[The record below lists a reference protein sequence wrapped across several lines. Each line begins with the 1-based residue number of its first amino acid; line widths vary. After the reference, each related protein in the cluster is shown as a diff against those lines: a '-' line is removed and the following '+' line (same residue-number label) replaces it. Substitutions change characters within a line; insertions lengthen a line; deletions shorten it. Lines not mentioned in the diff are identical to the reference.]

1 MRKKIGLLC
10 MVLVMSLMGAT
21 QTFALSDTKK
31 SEITVSHINYD
42 NLSDSEKAS
51 IIKDSSEISV
61 TQDVYN
67 IRMIY
72 SKITGGN
79 ELPNTGLNSVSPFIF
94 IGVALLAIGLMLL
107 FKKTG
112 KGNLFGLVILG
123 TIIAVGAIGAM
134 NIYADAS
141 TLIQDTTLTVTKGEA
156 FTPKPEHIQGYK
168 YLGYIVAAKDN
179 PDEVVEDKEGI
190 VEVHYQDETGNVL
203 ANKTQVKGV
212 VNKPFKIEVVDLEGY
227 QFIEF
232 RGNSE
237 GRFTIEK
244 QTVTA
249 IYRKNDSKVGF
260 VTLRYHDTLGNAIKP
275 EMKLTGGIGS
285 VFKVDIP
292 KISNYTF
299 NHIENLGNALF
310 TKEHQVIT
318 LVYDKVIKNGN
329 LTVNYQDIDG
339 NTIRPTKIMTG
350 SIGSTYTVSIDMIDG
365 YEFVKFVGNNIG
377 LFTEQQQEVIVQYRK
392 IVSSIGKVT
401 IEYRDETGTPLKPNN
416 VLSGEVGTG
425 FEVDIPE
432 IDGYKF
438 KEISNPGNNTFLV
451 EDQIITI
458 TYNKLLTEGTVLVNY
473 HDMLGNQ
480 IKDPVTL
487 TGVTGSSYKVEA
499 PIIDGYQ
506 FKEFQ
511 GNFEGTF
518 TASNQE
524 VTVVYDKAVK
534 YMTTVVKFKHVQN
547 GYPTKDFIAV
557 PDLSRYQAEVI
568 DFSNYYLKFNEPI
581 TNRTVVVKYGE
592 ELESVTLSNW
602 EFNINDLPKE
612 VQLNTFYLD
621 ENGVEKESFG
631 SYSQSQNGYIGD
643 GSTEYGGF
651 VDFKASLAETP
662 IITYDENSKTVY
674 VTYTCMYIPVIID
687 F

>member
-1 MRKKIGLLC
+1 

-21 QTFALSDTKK
+21 QTFALSETKK
-31 SEITVSHINYD
+31 SEITISHIDYD
-42 NLSDSEKAS
+42 NLSDSEKDS
-51 IIKDSSEISV
+51 IIKDSSEISI

-72 SKITGGN
+72 SKITRGN
-79 ELPNTGLNSVSPFIF
+79 ELPNTGLNAVSPVIF

-112 KGNLFGLVILG
+112 KGDLFGLVILG

-134 NIYADAS
+134 NIYADSS
-141 TLIQDTTLTVTKGEA
+141 TLIQDTTLTVSNGEV
-156 FTPKPEHIQGYK
+156 FTPKPEHIDGYK
-168 YLGYIVAAKDN
+168 YLGYIVTTKNN
-179 PDEVVEDKEGI
+179 PDEIVEDKEGI
-190 VEVHYQDETGNVL
+190 VEVHYQDETGNVI
-203 ANKTQVKGV
+203 ANTTQVKGV
-212 VNKPFKIEVVDLEGY
+212 VNKPFKIDVVDLDGY

-232 RGNSE
+232 SGNSE
-237 GRFTIEK
+237 GLFTIEK

-249 IYRKNDSKVGF
+249 IYRKNDSKVGS

-275 EMKLTGGIGS
+275 EMKLTGDIGS

-310 TKEHQVIT
+310 TQNHQVIT
-318 LVYDKVIKNGN
+318 LVYDKVVMNGN
-329 LTVNYQDIDG
+329 LTVNFQDVDG
-339 NTIRPTKIMTG
+339 NTIKPTKIMTG
-350 SIGSTYTVSIDMIDG
+350 AIGSAYTVSIDAIDG

-377 LFTEQQQEVIVQYRK
+377 LFTEQQQEVIVQYK
-392 IVSSIGKVT
+392 KMVPAMGKVT
-401 IEYRDETGTPLKPNN
+401 IEYRDETGTTLKPNH

-425 FEVDIPE
+425 FEVNIPE

-438 KEISNPGNNTFLV
+438 KEINNPGNNTFLV

-473 HDMLGNQ
+473 HDTLGNQ

-487 TGVTGSSYKVEA
+487 TGITGGSYKIEA
-499 PIIDGYQ
+499 PVIGGYQ

-511 GNFEGTF
+511 GISEGLF

-534 YMTTVVKFKHVQN
+534 YMTTVVNFKHVQN
-547 GYPTKDFIAV
+547 GYPTKDFISV
-557 PDLSRYQAEVI
+557 PDLSRYQTNFI
-568 DFSNYYLKFNEPI
+568 DFSNYYLKFDEPI

-592 ELESVTLSNW
+592 ELKSVTLSNW
-602 EFNINDLPKE
+602 EFNVDDLPKE
-612 VQLNTFYLD
+612 ILLNTFYLD

-643 GSTEYGGF
+643 GSTEYGGY
-651 VDFKASLAETP
+651 VDFKASLGEIP

-674 VTYTCMYIPVIID
+674 VTYICMYIPVIID

>member
-1 MRKKIGLLC
+1 

-21 QTFALSDTKK
+21 QTFALSETKK
-31 SEITVSHINYD
+31 SEITISHIDYD
-42 NLSDSEKAS
+42 NLSDSEKDS
-51 IIKDSSEISV
+51 IIKDSSEISI

-72 SKITGGN
+72 SKITRGN
-79 ELPNTGLNSVSPFIF
+79 ELPNTGLNAVSPVIF

-112 KGNLFGLVILG
+112 KGDLFGLVILG

-134 NIYADAS
+134 NIYADSS
-141 TLIQDTTLTVTKGEA
+141 TLIQDTTLTVSNGEV
-156 FTPKPEHIQGYK
+156 FTPKPEHIDGYK
-168 YLGYIVAAKDN
+168 YLGYIVTTKNN
-179 PDEVVEDKEGI
+179 PDEIVEDKEGI
-190 VEVHYQDETGNVL
+190 VEVHYQDETGNVI
-203 ANKTQVKGV
+203 ANTTQVKGV
-212 VNKPFKIEVVDLEGY
+212 VNKPFKIDVVDLDGY

-232 RGNSE
+232 SGNSE
-237 GRFTIEK
+237 GLFTIEK

-249 IYRKNDSKVGF
+249 IYRKNDSKLGS
-260 VTLRYHDTLGNAIKP
+260 VTLRYHDTLGNTIKP
-275 EMKLTGGIGS
+275 EMKLTGDIGA

-310 TKEHQVIT
+310 TQEHQVIT
-318 LVYDKVIKNGN
+318 LVYDKVVMNGN
-329 LTVNYQDIDG
+329 LIVNFQDVDG

-350 SIGSTYTVSIDMIDG
+350 AIGSTYTISVDTING

-377 LFTEQQQEVIVQYRK
+377 LFTEQQQEVIVQYK
-392 IVSSIGKVT
+392 KMVPAMGKVT
-401 IEYRDETGTPLKPNN
+401 IEYRDETGTTLKPNH

-425 FEVDIPE
+425 FEVNIPE

-438 KEISNPGNNTFLV
+438 KEINNPGNNTFLV
-451 EDQIITI
+451 EDQTITI

-473 HDMLGNQ
+473 HDTLGNQ

-487 TGVTGSSYKVEA
+487 TGITGGSYKIEA
-499 PIIDGYQ
+499 PVIGGYQ

-511 GNFEGTF
+511 GISEGLF

-534 YMTTVVKFKHVQN
+534 YMTTVVNFKHVQN
-547 GYPTKDFIAV
+547 GYPTKDFISV
-557 PDLSRYQAEVI
+557 PDLSRYQTNFI
-568 DFSNYYLKFNEPI
+568 DFSNYYLKFDEPI

-592 ELESVTLSNW
+592 ELKSVTLSNW
-602 EFNINDLPKE
+602 EFNVDDLPKE
-612 VQLNTFYLD
+612 ILLNTFYLD

-643 GSTEYGGF
+643 GSTEYGGY
-651 VDFKASLAETP
+651 VDFKASLGEIP

-674 VTYTCMYIPVIID
+674 VTYICMYIPVIID